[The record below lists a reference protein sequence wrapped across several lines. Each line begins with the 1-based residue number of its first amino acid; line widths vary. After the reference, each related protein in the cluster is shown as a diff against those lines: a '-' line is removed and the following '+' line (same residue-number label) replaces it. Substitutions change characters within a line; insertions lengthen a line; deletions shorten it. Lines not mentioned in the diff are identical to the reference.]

1 MRVLID
7 TNIVLDF
14 LLNRDEYFK
23 DANQI
28 ISKCAAKEIH
38 GIIAAHTISNMFFI
52 MRKQYSVQERKL
64 LLKNMCKI
72 FEVAGIDVNTI
83 LVALEN
89 EDFDDFE
96 DCLQMRCAVNTNAQY
111 IVTRNP
117 SDFTSSIVPVVSPK
131 EIVTMI

>member
-1 MRVLID
+1 
-7 TNIVLDF
+7 
-14 LLNRDEYFK
+14 
-23 DANQI
+23 
-28 ISKCAAKEIH
+28 
-38 GIIAAHTISNMFFI
+38 
-52 MRKQYSVQERKL
+52 
-64 LLKNMCKI
+64 MCKI

-131 EIVTMI
+131 EFVTMI